1 MKGSI
6 LWIGQCTSQWY
17 AHHSQNSFHLSILS
31 LSTRDS
37 CVGMFLG
44 LLWSSLQFNIQIYKH
59 RWPVHNF
66 SSHMGQ
72 QLCLGNR
79 GLTSHFRIT
88 SRTLWPSCR
97 ILCNVGRTSG
107 RGGQVVDG
115 GDSWEPQPA
124 MCWLGIGKR
133 YTCTLPNLS
142 KILDVSEEK
151 TDGQIDH
158 LQFGGWG
165 LEAKLNFVSLWHQD
179 PSRCTDLMDSLPSM
193 QCFCLKRICCQ
204 PSQVC
209 SMGPFSD
216 KRGSCYKMDAR
227 CLTLIF
233 SSNIWKQNDRA
244 ISH

>member
-6 LWIGQCTSQWY
+6 LGIGQCTSQWY

-115 GDSWEPQPA
+115 GDSWEPQSA

-158 LQFGGWG
+158 LQVGGWRPNWI
-165 LEAKLNFVSLWHQD
+165 LYPCDIKTHQD
-179 PSRCTDLMDSLPSM
+179 ALIWWIHCPVCNIFAWNASVASLHKFAPWDP
-193 QCFCLKRICCQ
+193 L
-204 PSQVC
+204 VT
-209 SMGPFSD
+209 
-216 KRGSCYKMDAR
+216 RGGAVTRWMLDA
-227 CLTLIF
+227 
-233 SSNIWKQNDRA
+233 W
-244 ISH
+244 H